1 MAATRLIALHVN
13 KSKGASASM
22 HERLEYSQNPE
33 KTEDGELITAYA
45 CQPETTAEEFLLAR
59 RQYQE
64 ITGREYRGDIIA
76 YQIRQSFKPGEI
88 TPEDAN
94 KIGYE
99 LAMRFTKGRHA
110 FTVSTHTD
118 KTHIHNHIIFNS
130 IDLDHTHKFKNFFFS
145 GIALQ
150 RLSDILCF
158 EHGYSIIQRKP
169 YAERNKRT
177 VYPKRHTIRSE
188 LEAVITEVLKK
199 KPKDLET
206 FLDLLRQEGYE
217 IKRGKHIAVKGRAQK
232 RFIRL
237 DSLHVGFRTQ
247 DLIQILENAQKGT
260 SVQHTPGKR
269 QKIDLLIDLQEKIQ
283 QGKGAGYQRWA
294 KVFNLKQMAKVLLF
308 LQENGIHDYEQ
319 LERLAKEAA
328 AQTDHLLSDIKQKEE
343 RMQEIRELRM
353 HIINY
358 SKTRDIY
365 TAYRKARYSRN
376 FFEVHREEIT
386 LHKAAK
392 DAFDQLGLK
401 KIPRV
406 AELNEEFS
414 RLAKEK
420 NAEYAQYRTARE
432 RMRDLAN
439 ARRNAEMILKEQ
451 GENVESKDR
460 KQIK

>member
-1 MAATRLIALHVN
+1 MIAE
-13 KSKGASASM
+13 S
-22 HERLEYSQNPE
+22 
-33 KTEDGELITAYA
+33 
-45 CQPETTAEEFLLAR
+45 
-59 RQYQE
+59 
-64 ITGREYRGDIIA
+64 
-76 YQIRQSFKPGEI
+76 
-88 TPEDAN
+88 
-94 KIGYE
+94 
-99 LAMRFTKGRHA
+99 
-110 FTVSTHTD
+110 
-118 KTHIHNHIIFNS
+118 
-130 IDLDHTHKFKNFFFS
+130 
-145 GIALQ
+145 
-150 RLSDILCF
+150 
-158 EHGYSIIQRKP
+158 
-169 YAERNKRT
+169 
-177 VYPKRHTIRSE
+177 
-188 LEAVITEVLKK
+188 LKK

-237 DSLHVGFRTQ
+237 DSLHEGFRTH
-247 DLIQILENAQKGT
+247 DLMQILGNAQKSP
-260 SVQHTPGKR
+260 SVQHTLGKR
-269 QKIDLLIDLQEKIQ
+269 QRIDLLIDLQEKIQ
-283 QGKGAGYQRWA
+283 KGKGAGYQRWA

-328 AQTDHLLSDIKQKEE
+328 AQTDHLLSDIKQKEA

-365 TAYRKARYSRN
+365 MAYRKAGYSRN
-376 FFEVHREEIT
+376 FFEAHREEIT

-406 AELNEEFS
+406 AELNEEFN

-439 ARRNAEMILKEQ
+439 ARRNAEMLLKEQ
-451 GENVESKDR
+451 GENVGSKDR

>member
-1 MAATRLIALHVN
+1 MVPVFYAYQEEKMAATRLIALHVN
-13 KSKGASASM
+13 KSKGASVSM
-22 HERLEYSQNPE
+22 HERIGYSQNPE

-45 CQPETTAEEFLLAR
+45 CQPETAAEEFLLAR

-64 ITGREYRGDIIA
+64 ITGRKYKGDIIA

-94 KIGYE
+94 KMGYE

-118 KTHIHNHIIFNS
+118 KAHIHNHIIFNS

-169 YAERNKRT
+169 YTERNKRT
-177 VYPKRHTIRSE
+177 VYPRRHTIRSE
-188 LEAVITEVLKK
+188 LEAVIAEILKK

-247 DLIQILENAQKGT
+247 DLM
-260 SVQHTPGKR
+260 
-269 QKIDLLIDLQEKIQ
+269 
-283 QGKGAGYQRWA
+283 
-294 KVFNLKQMAKVLLF
+294 QMAKVLLF

-328 AQTDHLLSDIKQKEE
+328 AQTDHLLSDIKQKEA

-365 TAYRKARYSRN
+365 MAYRKAGYSRN
-376 FFEVHREEIT
+376 FFEAHREEIT

-392 DAFDQLGLK
+392 DASDQQGLK

-406 AELNEEFS
+406 AELNEEFN

-439 ARRNAEMILKEQ
+439 ARRNAEMLLKEQ
-451 GENVESKDR
+451 GENVGSKDR

>member
-45 CQPETTAEEFLLAR
+45 CQPETAAEEFLLAR

-206 FLDLLRQEGYE
+206 FLDLLRLKGYE

-319 LERLAKEAA
+319 LERLAKEAV

-365 TAYRKARYSRN
+365 AAYRKAGYIRN
-376 FFEVHREEIT
+376 FFEAHREEIT

-401 KIPRV
+401 KIPKV
-406 AELNEEFS
+406 SELNEEFS

-420 NAEYAQYRTARE
+420 NAEYAQYRIARE